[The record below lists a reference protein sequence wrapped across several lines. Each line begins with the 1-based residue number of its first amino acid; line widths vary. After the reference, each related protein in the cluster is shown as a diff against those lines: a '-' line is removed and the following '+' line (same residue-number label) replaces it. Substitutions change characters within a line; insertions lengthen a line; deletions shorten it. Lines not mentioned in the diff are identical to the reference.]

1 MKASHKKGAIIFQ
14 LFVSG
19 SPNHLSAGGHVNL
32 PIAGLHHTPAARN
45 EEQQKE
51 NMETTYPLELC

>member
-1 MKASHKKGAIIFQ
+1 MKASHKKGVIIFQ

-19 SPNHLSAGGHVNL
+19 SLNHLTAGGHVYL
-32 PIAGLHHTPAARN
+32 QIAGLHHTPAASH

-51 NMETTYPLELC
+51 NVETTYPLELC